1 MRILLASEW
10 LSPDTGGVARHV
22 DDLANLLIEKG
33 HEVGVIT
40 RKRKGRDK
48 RKYTLLEVSRL
59 NYLRLLSNVCG
70 KGRVYEKIR
79 EFQPEIVHAHH
90 AFTPIPLFT
99 LRAAKTFSLPAILT
113 NHSAYFYDYEYLL
126 KTIGYISFPFRTF
139 IEKADIIVS
148 VSKISKN
155 FIKHFTTKEVIVI
168 PNGVDTRRFYPRN
181 NGLRDQIDSDLV
193 VLYVS
198 RIVRRKGPHLL
209 VEAIRYVKKRI
220 PSVKLL
226 VVGEGSFEEY
236 LKMRVKDLDLEDNV
250 EFLGKVPDEELPK
263 VYSSADIFVLPSVYG
278 ESFGIV
284 VLEAMSSG
292 LPVIV
297 SNVGGLREIVKNN
310 VDGII
315 LDKNNPIEIYKKI
328 MLLYHNREL
337 RGMLAYNA
345 RKKVLRMYDWRII
358 VERLEELYRCLVE
371 EEFSTLCA
379 YQRSRTSLAP

>member
-22 DDLANLLIEKG
+22 DDLANLLLEKG
-33 HEVGVIT
+33 YKVGVIT
-40 RKRKGRDK
+40 RKKKERSK
-48 RKYTLLEVSRL
+48 RKYMIFEISRL
-59 NYLRLLSNVCG
+59 NYLRLLSNVRG
-70 KGRVYEKIR
+70 KGRVFEKIR
-79 EFQPEIVHAHH
+79 DFQPDIVHAHH
-90 AFTPIPLFT
+90 AFTPTPLFT
-99 LRAAKTFSLPAILT
+99 LRAAKTFNLPAILT

-126 KTIGYISFPFRTF
+126 KTIGYIGFPFRTF

-155 FIKHFTTKEVIVI
+155 FIKHFTTKDVIVI
-168 PNGVDTRRFYPRN
+168 PNGVNVTRFSPRV

-193 VLYVS
+193 ILYVS

-209 VEAIRYVKKRI
+209 VEALRYVRKRI

-226 VVGEGSFEEY
+226 IVGEGSFEEY
-236 LKMRVKDLDLEDNV
+236 LRRRVYDLDLRKNV
-250 EFLGKVPDEELPK
+250 EFLGRVPDEELPK
-263 VYSSADIFVLPSVYG
+263 IYNSADIFVLPSVYG

-284 VLEAMSSG
+284 ILEAMSSG

-315 LDKNNPIEIYKKI
+315 LDRNNPIEIYEKI
-328 MLLYHNREL
+328 MFLYHNKEFRN
-337 RGMLAYNA
+337 MLSYNA
-345 RKKVLRMYDWRII
+345 RKKVLKLYDWRII
-358 VERLEELYRCLVE
+358 LEKIENIYKRLIEEKA
-371 EEFSTLCA
+371 STLYA
-379 YQRSRTSLAP
+379 YQRLFN